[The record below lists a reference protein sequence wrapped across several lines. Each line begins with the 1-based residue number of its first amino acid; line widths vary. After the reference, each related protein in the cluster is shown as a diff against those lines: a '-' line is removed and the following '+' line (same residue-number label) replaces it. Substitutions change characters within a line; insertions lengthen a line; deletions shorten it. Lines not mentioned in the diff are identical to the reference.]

1 MGVSRSFIETNKEL
15 NWSISSIRNLN
26 LKSGDSVVLTPSSFV
41 LKAKKER
48 AVVTDVIASRDT
60 TEYSVYGWSP
70 HRL

>member
-1 MGVSRSFIETNKEL
+1 MSRSFIETNKEL

-60 TEYSVYGWSP
+60 TEYNVYGWSP

>member
-1 MGVSRSFIETNKEL
+1 MSRSFIETNKEL

>member
-15 NWSISSIRNLN
+15 NWSICSIQNLN

-48 AVVTDVIASRDT
+48 AVVTDVIASGDT
-60 TEYSVYGWSP
+60 TEYNVYGWSP
-70 HRL
+70 QRL